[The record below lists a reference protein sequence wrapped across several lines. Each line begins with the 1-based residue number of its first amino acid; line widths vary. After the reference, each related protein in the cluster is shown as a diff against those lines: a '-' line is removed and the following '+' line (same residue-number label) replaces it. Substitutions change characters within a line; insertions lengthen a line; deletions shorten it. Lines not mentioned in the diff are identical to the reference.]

1 MNFPKNLQYVF
12 FRKRGGG
19 WSKAI
24 LSFSEDSSIFA
35 STGVPNIANTGWI
48 SKKYENITESLIHTG
63 TF

>member
-1 MNFPKNLQYVF
+1 MFF